1 LIPHSGAPG
10 PLLGRLFQKLP
21 VVFEEMRLSETVPDP
36 HPLEAEQVATA
47 VVRRRI
53 EFAAGRHCARRA
65 LARLSIENFV
75 LRNGQDRAPCWPPGV
90 VGAITHTGQAPGE
103 GYCGVVVARATDV
116 VTVGVDAESTKP
128 LKPALWAHVLTAAE
142 RSSLEVLSAS
152 AAGLH
157 ATAIFSAKEC
167 FYKAQFPLSH
177 RFLRFHDVE
186 IALDPGS
193 SMFEA
198 RLTEQAPPGLPLA
211 RCAGR
216 FVQDQEFVVTGI
228 ALPV

>member
-1 LIPHSGAPG
+1 LIHESVAPG
-10 PLLGRLFQKLP
+10 RLLGRLFEKLP
-21 VVFEEMRLSETVPDP
+21 VVVEEMRLSETVPDP

-65 LARLSIENFV
+65 LARLDIRDFV

-90 VGAITHTGQAPGE
+90 VGAITHTGQGPAD
-103 GYCGVVVARATDV
+103 GYCGVVVGRTTEV
-116 VTVGVDAESTKP
+116 VTVGVDAEPTKP
-128 LKPALWAHVLTAAE
+128 LKPTLWDHVLTSAE
-142 RSSLEVLSAS
+142 QGALQVMDVD

-157 ATAIFSAKEC
+157 AMAIFSAKEC

-186 IALDPGS
+186 IALDPAS
-193 SMFEA
+193 ATFEA
-198 RLTEQAPPGLPLA
+198 RLTDQAPLGLPLP

-216 FVQDQEFVVTGI
+216 FVQGPDFVVTGI